1 MGETTRLTAAD
12 GHAFDGWLARPRGKP
27 RGGLVVLQEI
37 FGVNGHIR
45 DVTDSFAAE
54 GYLTIAPALFD
65 RVNPGI
71 DIAYD
76 QLQAGRDVMMSLDR
90 ANTVRD
96 ISAAVAAV
104 REAGRVGAIGYCWG
118 GALADLAACQCG
130 VDAAVSYYGRHT
142 ATWLDLEPG
151 CPVLYHF
158 GKLDPFIPPETVAA
172 IRAGRPKG
180 IFHVYEDAGHGFN
193 CDERHEYHASSAKL
207 ALERTLAFLH
217 RHVG

>member
-1 MGETTRLTAAD
+1 MGESIRLTADD
-12 GHAFDGWLARPRGKP
+12 GHRLDGWLARPRGKP

-37 FGVNGHIR
+37 FGVNRHIR
-45 DVTDSFAAE
+45 RVTESFAEA
-54 GYLTIAPALFD
+54 GYLAVAPALFD
-65 RVNPGI
+65 RVRPGV

-76 QLQAGRDVMMSLDR
+76 QLQAGRDVMTSLDR

-96 ISAAVAAV
+96 VAAAVAAV

-118 GALADLAACQCG
+118 GALADLAACLCG

-142 ATWLDLEPG
+142 ATWLDLEPR

-158 GKLDPFIPPETVAA
+158 GKLDPFIPQDTVEA

-193 CDERHEYHASSAKL
+193 CDERHEFHAESARL
-207 ALERTLAFLH
+207 ALERTLAFL
-217 RHVG
+217 RQHVG